1 MAHYR
6 TSRILPTI
14 LTIVI
19 IVIAVAGLVALAR
32 VLFFS
37 EPSTDQVD
45 VDTSQQQL
53 LNTSDGS
60 SVSMTVR
67 GAIVADENFRSYQI
81 VISPSARQIVT
92 YKGYLDTVIE
102 QRTLPN
108 NVAAYDEFVHALD
121 KANMVVGTPL
131 EGERND
137 LRGIC
142 ATGRIFQFSTIQDGT
157 PVEMLWTSTCSGSKG
172 SLRASTEQLAQLFRS
187 QVPESGRLISALAL

>member
-37 EPSTDQVD
+37 ESSTDQVD